1 MQSVADL
8 GFLPGGGANSKVE
21 PKKLLFS
28 QFLKKKNCMKLK
40 EFGPREAHVL
50 GTLLSSANSNCN
62 EHH

>member
-28 QFLKKKNCMKLK
+28 QFFKKKLY
-40 EFGPREAHVL
+40 EIERIWTQGGARPWHPP
-50 GTLLSSANSNCN
+50 
-62 EHH
+62 